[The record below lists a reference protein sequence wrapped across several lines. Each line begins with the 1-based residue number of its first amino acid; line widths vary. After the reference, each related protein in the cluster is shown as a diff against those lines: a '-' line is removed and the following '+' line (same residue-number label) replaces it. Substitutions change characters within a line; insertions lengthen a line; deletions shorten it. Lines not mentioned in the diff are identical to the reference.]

1 MESVATATLSLLRVF
16 IQSISSKMEGNL
28 ITKNYQQF
36 EVVDDLGKLLHTFE
50 GATQANKALPGDAV
64 KIESDGK
71 VVLLARAAHP
81 LLAGYLELNSKTTYG
96 ITKRK
101 HPLYLFVPLNTAY
114 PSFVVGSSE
123 SDRSCKKVVLVS
135 FHSWDD
141 GLPRGSLE
149 RILGNA
155 GELVAEDEA
164 LLWSACP
171 YKSLTAG
178 LEVLGDDCPDRKL
191 VKGFSFNIDPEG
203 CKDIDDCV
211 TFDRLSEE
219 EWCVTITISDVAS
232 CVPEME
238 AVDLMAAT
246 LCQTLYRDGEA
257 VRPMLPPFFS
267 EDNCSLKAGTER
279 RGVSLSFR
287 WSHVYAWIGD
297 VQWHETT
304 ITNNETYTYDTVP
317 ELHGNLLQ
325 GCVIDIAKR
334 FVSDP
339 HEWIE
344 VLMKFYNTEAAK
356 LLRAAGIGI
365 LRRHSAPDLERL
377 AKYSAWDAKL
387 STLAMSAAEYCL
399 ADASDVH
406 HWGIAEGVYCHA
418 TSPIRRYADLM
429 NQRIL
434 KQLIRGN
441 KEVMVTVF
449 CSELNESAKV
459 AKGYERDRQFLKCLL
474 GDGERTFGGRILDLE
489 PQEDGKVV
497 VRIWISAWGRT
508 VKTRMRLVEPLKS
521 DGLARVCSAD
531 ETATFELREG
541 QEIKF
546 DCAMNLAGRR
556 WKDRLVIQIK
566 SE

>member
-1 MESVATATLSLLRVF
+1 
-16 IQSISSKMEGNL
+16 MEGNL
-28 ITKNYQQF
+28 VTKNYQQF
-36 EVVDDLGKLLHTFE
+36 EVIDDLGKLLHTFE
-50 GATQANKALPGDAV
+50 GAAQANKALPGDAV
-64 KIESDGK
+64 KIEPDGK
-71 VVLLARAAHP
+71 VVLLTRAAHP
-81 LLAGYLELNSKTTYG
+81 FLAGYLELNSKTTYG

-135 FHSWDD
+135 FHSWED

-155 GELVAEDEA
+155 GDLAAEEEA

-171 YKSLTAG
+171 YKSLTQG

-191 VKGFSFNIDPEG
+191 VKGFTFNIDPDG

-211 TFDRLSEE
+211 TFDQLGEE
-219 EWCVTITISDVAS
+219 EWQVTITISDVAS

-246 LCQTLYRDGEA
+246 LCQTLYRDGQA
-257 VRPMLPPFFS
+257 IRPMLPPFFS
-267 EDNCSLKAGTER
+267 EDHCSLKAGTKR

-287 WSHVYAWIGD
+287 WSQRNSWIGD
-297 VQWHETT
+297 LEWQETLLH
-304 ITNNETYTYDTVP
+304 NNETYTYDTVP
-317 ELHGNLLQ
+317 ELQGNLLR
-325 GCVIDIAKR
+325 GCTSQIANR
-334 FVSDP
+334 SITDP

-356 LLRAAGIGI
+356 LLRAAGVGI
-365 LRRHSAPDLERL
+365 LRRHSAPDVDRL
-377 AKYSAWDAKL
+377 AKYTAWDSKL

-399 ADASDVH
+399 ADEPEAH
-406 HWGIAEGVYCHA
+406 HWGIGEGVYCHA

-441 KEVMVTVF
+441 KEVMVTVL
-449 CSELNESAKV
+449 CSELNKSAKV
-459 AKGYERDRQFLKCLL
+459 AKSYERDRQFLKCLL
-474 GDGERTFGGRILDLE
+474 GTGERTFGGRILDLE
-489 PQEDGKVV
+489 AQEDGKCVI
-497 VRIWISAWGRT
+497 RIWVDAWGRT
-508 VKTRMRLVEPLKS
+508 VKTRMRLVEPIG
-521 DGLARVCSAD
+521 DGVAVARVCSAD
-531 ETATFELREG
+531 ESVEFELREG
-541 QEIKF
+541 QEIEF

-566 SE
+566 SNK

>member
-1 MESVATATLSLLRVF
+1 
-16 IQSISSKMEGNL
+16 MEGTL

-36 EVVDDLGKLLHTFE
+36 EVIDDLGKQLHTFD
-50 GATQANKALPGDAV
+50 GAAKANKALPGDTV
-64 KIESDGK
+64 KVESDGK
-71 VVLLARAAHP
+71 VVLQTRAAHP

-171 YKSLTAG
+171 YKSLTQG
-178 LEVLGDDCPDRKL
+178 LEVLGDDCPARTV
-191 VKGFSFNIDPEG
+191 VKGFTFNIDPEG
-203 CKDIDDCV
+203 CRDIDDCV
-211 TFDRLSEE
+211 TFDQLGEE
-219 EWCVTITISDVAS
+219 EWRITITISDVAS

-246 LCQTLYRDGEA
+246 LGQTLYRDGEA
-257 VRPMLPPFFS
+257 IRPMLPPFFS
-267 EDNCSLKAGTER
+267 EDHCSLKAGTER

-287 WSHVYAWIGD
+287 WSRSSSWIGD
-297 VQWHETT
+297 LKWQETLLH
-304 ITNNETYTYDTVP
+304 NNETYTYDTVP
-317 ELHGNLLQ
+317 ELQGHLLK
-325 GCVIDIAKR
+325 GCVSDIAKR
-334 FVSDP
+334 SVTDP

-356 LLRAAGIGI
+356 LLRAAGVGI
-365 LRRHSAPDLERL
+365 LRRHSAPDQERL
-377 AKYSAWDAKL
+377 AKYTAWDAKL
-387 STLAMSAAEYCL
+387 GTLAMSAAEYCL
-399 ADASDVH
+399 ADTEDVH
-406 HWGIAEGVYCHA
+406 HWGIDTGVYCHA

-434 KQLIRGN
+434 KQLIRN
-441 KEVMVTVF
+441 NQEVMVTVL
-449 CSELNESAKV
+449 CSDLNKAAKV

-474 GDGERTFGGRILDLE
+474 GDGERTLGGRVLDLE
-489 PQEDGKVV
+489 PQEDGKCV
-497 VRIWISAWGRT
+497 VRIWVGLWGRT
-508 VKTRMRLVEPLKS
+508 VKTRMRLLEPMA
-521 DGLARVCSAD
+521 DGLAMARVCSAD
-531 ETATFELREG
+531 ESAEFELREG
-541 QEIKF
+541 QELTF

-556 WKDRLVIQIK
+556 WKDRLIIQIK
-566 SE
+566 SNR